1 MSIIQQCPNCGNYV
15 EGKRIQS
22 YSKKVAKTGV
32 KRVANGFTSVSG
44 AGVGAAIGSIIPGV
58 GTVIGAAIGFL
69 GSTIFHSAVNDG
81 VDAVADFV
89 TDADYEFTCP
99 KCRHRW
105 KRDAKKIDNDL
116 EKIAR
121 IIAET
126 LHIDVQGD
134 SLILSLEE
142 LGADDSDVIEI
153 CTKLESEFG
162 IDIPDGTIEKS
173 SYIFEIFEYIT
184 GERFWDEDFID
195 DLRESFEDDEE
206 MTPRQRK
213 FLDHIR
219 QSYDIS

>member
-22 YSKKVAKTGV
+22 YPKKVAKTGV
-32 KRVANGFTSVSG
+32 KSL
-44 AGVGAAIGSIIPGV
+44 IGSIFPGV
-58 GTVIGAAIGFL
+58 GTVIGAAIGFI
-69 GSTIFHSAVNDG
+69 GSA
-81 VDAVADFV
+81 AADFV

-99 KCRHRW
+99 KCRFRW
-105 KRDAKKIDNDL
+105 KRDAKKIDNDA
-116 EKIAR
+116 EKIIR

-126 LHIDVQGD
+126 LHIDVQED

-142 LGADDSDVIEI
+142 LGADDSDIIEI
-153 CTKLESEFG
+153 CIKLESEFG

-184 GERFWDEDFID
+184 GERFLDEDFID